1 MNKTLKKFLVTMFVI
16 LGLGIVFITMY
27 FVKSSANLK
36 HDPRN
41 NEECKTNDRLFDYA
55 DKLTDSEEKT
65 LLADI
70 EALENKVGMDFV
82 IFIVDNSTDLSDIGF
97 YNIGDSWQLAS
108 DLCDYYRFGWEKW
121 PEGSYL
127 DGYDTSTSVVIVA
140 NWETGDLGYSTGGKA
155 RDRISNSKAQ
165 SIVDYG
171 CKILRDDP
179 VGGFERIINRTQK
192 AMASGGHGINFLSP
206 LICFI
211 VSLVLA
217 IIFFCINYSK
227 KAGKDTTTASTYS
240 DGKAQILDRRDIFIR
255 KEVHSVTIQSS
266 SDSSGGSSGGGG
278 GHGGA
283 SGHF

>member
-1 MNKTLKKFLVTMFVI
+1 MNKTLKKFLATMFVI
-16 LGLGIVFITMY
+16 LGLGIVFIIMY

-36 HDPRN
+36 HDLRN
-41 NEECKTNDRLFDYA
+41 NEACKTNDRLFDYA

-97 YNIGDSWQLAS
+97 YYIGDSWQLAS
-108 DLCDYYRFGWEKW
+108 DLCDYYRFGWEEW
-121 PEGSYL
+121 PKGTYL

-155 RDRISNSKAQ
+155 RDRISSSKAQ

-240 DGKAQILDRRDIFIR
+240 DGNAQILDRRDIFIR
-255 KEVHSVTIQSS
+255 KEVHSVKIQSS
-266 SDSSGGSSGGGG
+266 SGGSGGSSGGGG